1 MSVTTEARARVPEPA
16 GDGDPR
22 RSRVVA
28 VGIGVVLAVA
38 VVLRFVTTS
47 DLWLDEAL
55 SVNVARLPLGDISEW
70 LRHDGAPPLYYWMLH
85 GWTEVFGTS
94 ALATRSLSG
103 VLSVATLPFVY
114 FAGRRLGG
122 RTVGWAAVL
131 LMAASPFAIRY
142 GTEARMYSLVM
153 LLVVLGYLALVRA
166 LERPSLGRLAC
177 VAAVVAALL
186 YTQYWS
192 LYLIA
197 VVGLGLLWQAWK
209 GPAPESRRAA
219 RGLVVAFVAGGIVFL
234 PWVPNMLYQQEH
246 TGTPWGEAILP
257 NAVFTTTLEDFAG
270 GGHIEDF
277 LTFWL
282 SSLLFLVA
290 VFGVWVAKWR
300 YELDLRTR
308 PGVRLL
314 AGAFV
319 ATILVGAVA
328 SFVADAT
335 FQSRYAAIG
344 FPLFVLVLAYGVGR
358 IRDVPVQ
365 ALVVVLIVALGLVGG
380 LRNVRENRTQ
390 GGDIGRTIAADSQR
404 GDVVVYCPDQLGPAT
419 SRLLDDTP
427 GLTQRVFPTGDPPK
441 LVDWVDYTQRNA
453 SADAGAFAQRA
464 LDEAGPERSVWLV
477 SANDYSGGNEGK
489 CEQIAAVLGAARPA
503 SSVPVAPND
512 SIFEA
517 MGLTRYAPA

>member
-131 LMAASPFAIRY
+131 LDGGVAVRHPLRHRSPHVLAGDAARGARLPRARARRWSGRHSAGSRASPR
-142 GTEARMYSLVM
+142 SW
-153 LLVVLGYLALVRA
+153 
-166 LERPSLGRLAC
+166 P
-177 VAAVVAALL
+177 ALL

-209 GPAPESRRAA
+209 GPDPESRRAA

-300 YELDLRTR
+300 YELDLRAR
-308 PGVRLL
+308 PGVRM
-314 AGAFV
+314 V
-319 ATILVGAVA
+319 AARSSPRSSSVRWRRSSPTPPSSRATRRSA
-328 SFVADAT
+328 SRCSCSSWRTA
-335 FQSRYAAIG
+335 SAA
-344 FPLFVLVLAYGVGR
+344 
-358 IRDVPVQ
+358 
-365 ALVVVLIVALGLVGG
+365 
-380 LRNVRENRTQ
+380 
-390 GGDIGRTIAADSQR
+390 S
-404 GDVVVYCPDQLGPAT
+404 AT
-419 SRLLDDTP
+419 SRC
-427 GLTQRVFPTGDPPK
+427 R
-441 LVDWVDYTQRNA
+441 
-453 SADAGAFAQRA
+453 
-464 LDEAGPERSVWLV
+464 RSWW
-477 SANDYSGGNEGK
+477 S
-489 CEQIAAVLGAARPA
+489 
-503 SSVPVAPND
+503 
-512 SIFEA
+512 
-517 MGLTRYAPA
+517 